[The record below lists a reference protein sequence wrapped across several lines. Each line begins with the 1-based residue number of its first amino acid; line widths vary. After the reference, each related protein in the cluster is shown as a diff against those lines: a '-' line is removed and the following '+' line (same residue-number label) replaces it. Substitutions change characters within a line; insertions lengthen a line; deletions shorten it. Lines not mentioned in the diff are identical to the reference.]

1 MPLFQINDVL
11 DEILDDSDDLS
22 DDSPTPPKVKR
33 RTSASP
39 TRRASSTSSPSGTS
53 GTSAARG
60 EHEVS
65 SSTEQKDFKT
75 PRNDHLTASRQVKV
89 TFDFLSDLTLAKL
102 SSTRWQYWSRIKDV
116 SFCIYM

>member
-1 MPLFQINDVL
+1 MALFQINDVV
-11 DEILDDSDDLS
+11 DETLDDSDDLS
-22 DDSPTPPKVKR
+22 DDSPTPPKVKG

-39 TRRASSTSSPSGTS
+39 TRHASSPSSSSSPSGTS
-53 GTSAARG
+53 GTLAARG
-60 EHEVS
+60 EHEAS

-102 SSTRWQYWSRIKDV
+102 SSTRWQ
-116 SFCIYM
+116 